1 MPKITINADDF
12 GWDENRTR
20 AILQAFERGL
30 IHTTTAMANMPWF
43 ERAIE
48 MAREAGLAEH
58 VGLHLCLTEGR
69 PLTERI
75 KNCPRFCDS
84 EGNFNKIFHLSLRTR
99 LKISPEESRAVAEEA
114 TAQMEKYRAAGLPWM
129 HLDSHH
135 HTHTDWSIAR
145 VVMPIA
151 RKMGFK
157 SVRRA
162 RDLGSGMG
170 LFNRLYK
177 TFINRYLGRTI
188 GFEAQRFGS
197 YRDVVGC
204 AASLPQ
210 HLTVEMM
217 VHPMYKAVGQLDM
230 AGDLLDTDH
239 PLKDVAMMEVHA
251 ILKHNG

>member
-1 MPKITINADDF
+1 MPKVIINADDF

-48 MAREAGLAEH
+48 MAKDAGLAEH

-75 KNCPRFCDS
+75 RNCPRFCDS
-84 EGNFNKIFHLSLRTR
+84 EGNFNKLFHLSLRTR
-99 LKISPEESRAVAEEA
+99 LKISPEEGRAVAEEA
-114 TAQMEKYRAAGLPWM
+114 TAQMEKYRVAELPWM

-135 HTHTDWSIAR
+135 HSHTDWSIAR

-157 SVRRA
+157 TIRRA
-162 RDLGSGMG
+162 RDIGAGMG
-170 LFNRLYK
+170 LFNRVYK

-210 HLTVEMM
+210 QVTVEMM
-217 VHPMYKAVGQLDM
+217 VHPMYKVGDQLDL

-239 PLKDVAMMEVHA
+239 PLKDVIDINSRIMV
-251 ILKHNG
+251 

>member
-1 MPKITINADDF
+1 MPKIVVNADDF

-48 MAREAGLAEH
+48 MAREVELAEH
-58 VGLHLCLTEGR
+58 VGLHLCLTEGC

-84 EGNFNKIFHLSLRTR
+84 EGNFNKVFHLSLRTR

-151 RKMGFK
+151 KKMGFK

-170 LFNRLYK
+170 LFNRVYK
-177 TFINRYLGRTI
+177 TFVNRYLGRTI
-188 GFEAQRFGS
+188 GFEVQRFGS
-197 YRDVVGC
+197 YRDVVES
-204 AASLPQ
+204 AASLPKDV
-210 HLTVEMM
+210 TVEMM
-217 VHPMYKAVGQLDM
+217 VHPMYKVGDRLDL
-230 AGDLLDTDH
+230 AGDLLDTTNH
-239 PLKDVAMMEVHA
+239 PLEDVIGISSEIMV
-251 ILKHNG
+251 